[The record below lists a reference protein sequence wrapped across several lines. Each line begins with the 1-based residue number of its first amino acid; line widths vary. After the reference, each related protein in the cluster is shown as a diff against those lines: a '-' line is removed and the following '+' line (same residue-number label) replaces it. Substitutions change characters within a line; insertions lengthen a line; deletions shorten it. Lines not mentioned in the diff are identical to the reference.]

1 MIIVILSGSF
11 TKMDTNFEE
20 NFMEMDN
27 RCNFSDFFEDMI
39 KYSLWEVL
47 ERNIIQASSNGL
59 RFTSV
64 QYSNLVPVHLY
75 RELLSSFSFPV
86 SPLD

>member
-39 KYSLWEVL
+39 KCSLWEVL
-47 ERNIIQASSNGL
+47 ERNIIQASSKGPS
-59 RFTSV
+59 FTSV
-64 QYSNLVPVHLY
+64 QHCNLVTVLLY
-75 RELLSSFSFPV
+75 CELLSTT
-86 SPLD
+86 